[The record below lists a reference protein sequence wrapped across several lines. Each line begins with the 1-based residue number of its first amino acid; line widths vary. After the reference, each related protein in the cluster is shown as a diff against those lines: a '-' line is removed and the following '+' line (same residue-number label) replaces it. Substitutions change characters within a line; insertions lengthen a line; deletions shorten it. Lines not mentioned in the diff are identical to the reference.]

1 MDSRERILTALNH
14 KEPDC
19 VPFDLGGTGQ
29 TGMHV
34 LAYAA
39 LRNHLGLPLRE
50 VRARQVFDQGAE
62 MHEDVLE
69 LLQADARHVVR
80 RSTLCE
86 RYSLLEQGDYWA
98 YRDQWGILWCK
109 PKSNGLYFDPTSPP
123 LAGPDVRERLK
134 QYRWPDPSDPWHY
147 EPLRGRA
154 QAAQAKGKPVVL
166 QGFTAGILETYAW
179 LRGYNDFFLDLGAD
193 AELAGYILDALVD
206 IKSAYWE
213 RALTEL
219 GGLVDVVNE
228 SDDLGSQQSLLISP
242 NTYRRLVKPRHKRL
256 YAAIKRA
263 APHVM
268 IFMHTCGAVRP
279 LIPELIEIGVDILNP
294 VQRPRHGPGGTQT
307 RLWAGDL
314 LLGRGHRRPAGSG
327 PWYAPANPRQ
337 RAPGHRSFG
346 AWRRVRLR
354 RRSCG
359 AGKCPSAERDGDA
372 RGSPGFWEVLN

>member
-14 KEPDC
+14 REPDR

-34 LAYAA
+34 LAYAT
-39 LRNHLGLPLRE
+39 LRHHLGLPLRE

-62 MHEDVLE
+62 MDEDVLD
-69 LLQADARHVVR
+69 LLGVDARHVVR

-86 RYSLLEQGDYWA
+86 RYPLLDHGDYWA

-109 PKSNGLYFDPTSPP
+109 PKSDGLYFDPTSPP
-123 LAGPDVRERLK
+123 LAGPDVRQRLK
-134 QYRWPDPSDPWHY
+134 QYCWPDPGDPWHY
-147 EPLRGRA
+147 EPLRAWA
-154 QAAQAKGKPVVL
+154 QAARAKSKLVVL

-193 AELAGYILDALVD
+193 PELAGYILDALVD

-219 GGLVDVVNE
+219 GDLVDVVNE

-256 YAAIKRA
+256 YGAIKRA
-263 APHVM
+263 APHVKV
-268 IFMHTCGAVRP
+268 FMHTCGAVRP
-279 LIPELIEIGVDILNP
+279 LIPDLIEAGVDILNP
-294 VQRPRHGPGGTQT
+294 VQRSARGMSLPELKRDFGRELCFWGGGVDAQQVLGPGTLQQI
-307 RLWAGDL
+307 RD
-314 LLGRGHRRPAGSG
+314 SV
-327 PWYAPANPRQ
+327 RQ
-337 RAPGHRSFG
+337 GIEALAPGGGFVFAADHVVQANVPPQNVMAMREAVQDFG
-346 AWRRVRLR
+346 
-354 RRSCG
+354 
-359 AGKCPSAERDGDA
+359 KY
-372 RGSPGFWEVLN
+372 